1 MNNRVDKPQKI
12 DSLPLENQVSIRN
25 YEININA
32 CSDSDVIYLQNELI
46 ALTEQKYIKMAM
58 ANSYLKGDFDSLING
73 GNDSNKINTP
83 QIKIPSVSELP
94 LQEQLSIQVLVNA
107 IRKCSDTQI
116 LKEYCLYQNRDLH
129 IRSVLIKNLFK
140 SEDFSFTNKQN
151 IQLDTDN
158 SDD

>member
-1 MNNRVDKPQKI
+1 MNIQPQNI
-12 DSLPLENQVSIRN
+12 DYLPLENQVSIRH
-25 YEININA
+25 YELDINTCDDLA
-32 CSDSDVIYLQNELI
+32 YLQNELI
-46 ALTEQKYIKMAM
+46 NLTEPKYIKMAM
-58 ANSYLKGDFDSLING
+58 ANSYLKGEFNSLING
-73 GNDSNKINTP
+73 GNDSNKITTP
-83 QIKIPSVSELP
+83 QIKTPSVSELP

-107 IRKCSDTQI
+107 IRKCSDTQV